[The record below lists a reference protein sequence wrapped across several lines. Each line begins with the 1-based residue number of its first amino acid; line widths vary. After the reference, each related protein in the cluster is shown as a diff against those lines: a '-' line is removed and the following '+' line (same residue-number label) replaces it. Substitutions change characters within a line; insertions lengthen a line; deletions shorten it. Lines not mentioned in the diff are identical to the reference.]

1 MRLFFVLIG
10 LAVMALGAWWVGQGL
25 GYIQLGEMAN
35 QIQWAY
41 RGAIVFVAGAIV
53 LLMTLRR

>member
-1 MRLFFVLIG
+1 MRLFIALIG

-25 GYIQLGEMAN
+25 GYIPIGEMAN
-35 QIQWAY
+35 NIQWAY

-53 LLMTLRR
+53 FFLTFRR